1 MKNCCHKN
9 VFTDVPEA
17 EAASTFYMR
26 IPVSLCSGIQNQ
38 IQMKKEAPLNHSG
51 ILKWFEGRFAS
62 RLYCAA
68 CIFCVLSAAGFWQYF
83 LDAVYA
89 PIQPAKVP
97 RVRIRRRIQAVL

>member
-1 MKNCCHKN
+1 MFLQTFQRLKLPAL
-9 VFTDVPEA
+9 FTCG
-17 EAASTFYMR
+17 
-26 IPVSLCSGIQNQ
+26 IPASLCSGIQNQ
-38 IQMKKEAPLNHSG
+38 IQMKKKHEKKRPQTIQAYLNG
-51 ILKWFEGRFAS
+51 LRALCFRF
-62 RLYCAA
+62 YCAA

>member
-1 MKNCCHKN
+1 MFLQTFQRLKLPAP
-9 VFTDVPEA
+9 FTCG
-17 EAASTFYMR
+17 

-38 IQMKKEAPLNHSG
+38 IQMKKKRPQTIQAYLNG
-51 ILKWFEGRFAS
+51 LRALCF